1 MTTAIARLIALTL
14 LALAASSSMA
24 QTANQ
29 GAGTANASA
38 GTGANAQRNDA
49 QNAGG
54 QNRFLGGPGA
64 YQDPYQSQMN
74 SFGAQEDALMNTQT
88 DPTRTPTETRMND
101 QAAAGRTPGSFV
113 QPGSTAMRRKAL
125 TRDATGKLVATPEG
139 ASKDL
144 YRQSFG
150 TPAKDAATQIYKSP
164 W

>member
-1 MTTAIARLIALTL
+1 MTTAFPRLIVLTL
-14 LALAASSSMA
+14 FAVAASSSLA

-29 GAGTANASA
+29 GAGTANA
-38 GTGANAQRNDA
+38 GANQQRNDT
-49 QNAGG
+49 QGVG
-54 QNRFLGGPGA
+54 RENRFLGGPGA

-113 QPGSTAMRRKAL
+113 QPGTTAMRRKAL
-125 TRDATGKLVATPEG
+125 TRDASGKLVATPDS
-139 ASKDL
+139 ASQNL

-150 TPAKDAATQIYKSP
+150 APAKDAATQVYRSP

>member
-1 MTTAIARLIALTL
+1 MTTAFARLIALTL
-14 LALAASSSMA
+14 LALAASSSVA

-29 GAGTANASA
+29 GAGTANAGA
-38 GTGANAQRNDA
+38 GANPQRNDT
-49 QNAGG
+49 QDTGG
-54 QNRFLGGPGA
+54 ESRFLGGPGA

-113 QPGSTAMRRKAL
+113 QPGSTAMRRKPL
-125 TRDATGKLVATPEG
+125 TRDASGKLVATPES

-150 TPAKDAATQIYKSP
+150 APAKDAATQVYKSP